1 MGFAFIREGDA
12 SSHGGRVL
20 ACDPTNTDDGKP
32 IALIGDMVSCPRR
45 GGIFPIVRVKT
56 ELRMSFNGRAVA
68 SEGDMTACGATLIA
82 SQSNATASPATS
94 RASGSIG
101 GGVSVLLRSSAST
114 SNEAGPHR
122 GRFLVVDDDTGE
134 PIANYLYIVS
144 SSDGQIITGATDANG
159 YTDWLDSNKEV
170 SLKFQH
176 ASPA

>member
-20 ACDPTNTDDGKP
+20 ACDPTNSDDGKP
-32 IALIGDMVSCPRR
+32 IALIGDMVSCPRC

-82 SQSNATASPATS
+82 SQSNATASPVTS

-101 GGVSVLLRSSAST
+101 GGVSVQLRSSA

-122 GRFLVVDDDTGE
+122 GRFLVIDDDTGE
-134 PIANYLYIVS
+134 PIANYPYIVS
-144 SSDGQIITGATDANG
+144 SSDGQIINGATDANG
-159 YTDWLDSNKEV
+159 YTDWLDSNTEV

-176 ASPA
+176 ASPT